1 MCYVSSA
8 TRIYDHH
15 QYHHHHRTTMGQKCR
30 HTSSLESERE
40 GFVATGRY
48 RRKYRWTHRYDDTL
62 SQSEQ
67 VVISSVILEY
77 RAATN
82 TRQHRRTL
90 SWLTADFNILTNN
103 YFFNYFYMHIFFEII
118 KWLYFALTAVV
129 GFFFLRGQT
138 VLSPEQFVMIKTL
151 IMPGYLVMC
160 GIMIGYTLAS
170 IWIAKFDHNPAF
182 VNQVSTK

>member
-1 MCYVSSA
+1 
-8 TRIYDHH
+8 
-15 QYHHHHRTTMGQKCR
+15 
-30 HTSSLESERE
+30 
-40 GFVATGRY
+40 
-48 RRKYRWTHRYDDTL
+48 
-62 SQSEQ
+62 
-67 VVISSVILEY
+67 
-77 RAATN
+77 
-82 TRQHRRTL
+82 
-90 SWLTADFNILTNN
+90 
-103 YFFNYFYMHIFFEII
+103 MHIFFEII